1 MWRAV
6 QRRPLLSER
15 GVRILSMDGGGMKA
29 RGLAGVQGVPGCAV
43 GWAGT
48 SQPPAWACCC
58 ARLCPV
64 GRGGTCPRLLC
75 QAAPAP
81 LRPPR
86 AQGIATVRLLR
97 ELEAR
102 TGRRIHEMFD
112 LICGTS
118 TGGLLAVALGL
129 RKLSLDE
136 CDHIYKVLGQKVGGG
151 GRGRVGRWVRPARSA
166 AH

>member
-1 MWRAV
+1 MCSGLGGNQPAACLGLLLRAAV
-6 QRRPLLSER
+6 PCR
-15 GVRILSMDGGGMKA
+15 
-29 RGLAGVQGVPGCAV
+29 AGRHLPPVAVPG
-43 GWAGT
+43 
-48 SQPPAWACCC
+48 S
-58 ARLCPV
+58 
-64 GRGGTCPRLLC
+64 
-75 QAAPAP
+75 PAP

-166 AH
+166 AR